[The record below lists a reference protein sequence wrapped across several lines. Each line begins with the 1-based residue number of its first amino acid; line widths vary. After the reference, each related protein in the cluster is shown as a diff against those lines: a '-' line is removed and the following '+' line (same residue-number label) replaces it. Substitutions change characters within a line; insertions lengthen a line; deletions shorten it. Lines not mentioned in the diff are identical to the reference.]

1 MVIGPSSVQ
10 LCFQTDQFV
19 EQADHLETRFKQT
32 DYWWSRRSLSSSSGI
47 SAIGILSLQHLRLI
61 CRSCTELCHLSLT
74 DCPSITDICMKAV
87 GGLKHL
93 RVLNL
98 ADCLLVSDL
107 GIKYLTDG
115 ACTARLRELN
125 LTNCMRISDSSMN
138 NITRRCKRIAYLK
151 LCYLDEVSETGLEF
165 LGQLDNL
172 TSIDLTGTQ
181 TSDVSLKTLGHSGQ
195 LHSVTLSSCRLI
207 TDLGLTKFATSCT
220 HLEHLNLSFCT
231 QLTDNA
237 IRSMAFCCKYLTTLN
252 VCSCPLLTDM
262 SLQYLSGV
270 CKYLY
275 EIDISYCPLI
285 TDKGTK
291 YLRRNCQ
298 YLKRVILIECPNI
311 SRAAIDKLQLSVPHV
326 QFQFLEQTANWYERL
341 LSLLHQSILSHTR
354 VLERKKTLLLW
365 PSIGIKR
372 KGLDI
377 RPRASRFMQ
386 IDFNFIVGLIEEER
400 GVANTQ

>member
-1 MVIGPSSVQ
+1 MDDINYLSDKHMGQICKRLTNLKQISMWSS
-10 LCFQTDQFV
+10 
-19 EQADHLETRFKQT
+19 ARHLSAFAFKQISSLTKLTTLKLDSNKLIT
-32 DYWWSRRSLSSSSGI
+32 DEVRNVFPRWTEILILRRLSLS
-47 SAIGILSLQHLRLI
+47 QHIRLI

-74 DCPSITDICMKAV
+74 DCPSVTDICMKAV
-87 GGLKHL
+87 GGLKQL

-98 ADCLLVSDL
+98 ADCLLISDL
-107 GIKYLTDG
+107 GVKYLTDG

-138 NITRRCKRIAYLK
+138 NLTRRCKRIAYLK
-151 LCYLDEVSETGLEF
+151 LCYLDEISETGLEF
-165 LGQLDNL
+165 LGQLDYL

-220 HLEHLNLSFCT
+220 QLEHLNLSFCT

-275 EIDISYCPLI
+275 EIDMSYCPLI

-311 SRAAIDKLQLSVPHV
+311 SRAAIDKLQQTVPHV
-326 QFQFLEQTANWYERL
+326 QFQFLEQTTNWYERL
-341 LSLLHQSILSHTR
+341 KCVIPLS
-354 VLERKKTLLLW
+354 VCFLEKMRQFL
-365 PSIGIKR
+365 
-372 KGLDI
+372 
-377 RPRASRFMQ
+377 
-386 IDFNFIVGLIEEER
+386 V
-400 GVANTQ
+400 